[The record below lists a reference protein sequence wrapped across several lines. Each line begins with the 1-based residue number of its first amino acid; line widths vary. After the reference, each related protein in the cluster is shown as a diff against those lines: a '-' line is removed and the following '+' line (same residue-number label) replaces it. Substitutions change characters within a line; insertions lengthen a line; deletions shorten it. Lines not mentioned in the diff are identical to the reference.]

1 MRRAFPGRISNT
13 SPTSGCAAA
22 APRLPRLL
30 PRRLALTAIV
40 CDPVRIACRKRVEID
55 CEAPDAEYLL
65 VDWLNAVIYE
75 MATRHMLFGRFEVE
89 IHEHRL
95 HGRAYGEAI
104 DVQRH
109 EPAVEIKGA
118 TYTALEVRH
127 DEHGVWHAQC
137 VPTCEFM
144 GAAQGPTRH
153 FHGPGAHAWIS
164 AS

>member
-1 MRRAFPGRISNT
+1 MTRESIHSSRSAWTHFQHVADVGVRGSGASLAEAF
-13 SPTSGCAAA
+13 AATA
-22 APRLPRLL
+22 
-30 PRRLALTAIV
+30 LALTAIV
-40 CDPVRIACRKRVEID
+40 CDPARIACRKRVEID

-65 VDWLNAVIYE
+65 VEWLNAVIYE

-95 HGRAYGEAI
+95 HGLAYGEAI

-137 VPTCEFM
+137 VLDV
-144 GAAQGPTRH
+144 
-153 FHGPGAHAWIS
+153 
-164 AS
+164 